1 MALEKILEAIL
12 TLVCVVIVAYSI
24 NLVENTKKR
33 AHRKISFK
41 ESMDLAELPVVT
53 LYQGDK
59 KFNFLLDTGSNY
71 SHISKE
77 AVKDIKGTMIDATAK
92 VSGIGEG
99 LTSAVCRTTLNYK
112 NIDYDIDLSVTDHL
126 TDAFA
131 AIKSETGV
139 QVHGLIGNQFFQKYK
154 YVLDFEELVAY
165 AKK

>member
-1 MALEKILEAIL
+1 MILEIAL
-12 TLVCVVIVAYSI
+12 TIGAVLALGYTV
-24 NLVENTKKR
+24 NLCEDIIRKR
-33 AHRKISFK
+33 NDRKMSFR
-41 ESMDLAELPVVT
+41 ESMDLAEMPVVT
-53 LYQGDK
+53 FYQGDK

-77 AVKDIKGTMIDATAK
+77 AAKEIQGTMIDAQAK

-99 LTSAVCRTTLNYK
+99 TTSAVCRTTLSYK
-112 NIDYDIDLSVTDHL
+112 GVNYDIDLSVTDHL

-139 QVHGLIGNQFFQKYK
+139 QVHGLIGNQFFQKHK

-165 AKK
+165 SKK